1 MWRGAKAN
9 GGQAI
14 PGAAG
19 RCGERRSAV
28 RVIGAST
35 PDAGQK
41 NRCVDTFLIISII
54 IDKDRWG
61 PPQRGS

>member
-19 RCGERRSAV
+19 RCGERRNAV
-28 RVIGAST
+28 RVIGASIEAVLLLNSVS
-35 PDAGQK
+35 PAH
-41 NRCVDTFLIISII
+41 VLLIHTS
-54 IDKDRWG
+54 
-61 PPQRGS
+61 